1 MALIKCPDCGKMFS
15 GHAEC
20 CPECGCP
27 TEDAKAVNMVDES
40 PSQRI
45 VEDEAPILNG
55 TVSPDSNDSEG
66 TDLPNVVSDD
76 VEKSSSLK
84 EDNVVKEKEYNQNK
98 SRRSRAIL
106 CILTAIAAIVII
118 GAFYLSRGKGATTSS
133 SESASAEEEPSWI
146 TSELT
151 EAIAQYGINETS
163 AEFHNGLLLVEG
175 VDGYGY
181 IDKTGKEV
189 IPCKYYPAEPF
200 SEGIAFVCCEGWS
213 GLIDT
218 LGHKVVA
225 VEGNNKRVTFSE
237 GMSFITDCENGTTYL
252 SNNGKKILLPP
263 NSPFQHKDFSEGVAA
278 IENYSDEYGYKS
290 RGKWGFIN
298 KDGKMVVP
306 FQYDDVLSFS
316 EGLAAVCYGF
326 REWGYINKKSEIVI
340 PIRYKEAESFSE
352 GLAAV
357 CNQYG
362 EREYINTKGET
373 ALNLGKLY
381 RAGSFH
387 DGMALIAR
395 KEECYG
401 FINKSGEEIIS
412 CQYTDAD
419 NFHEGLARVCIGG
432 KWGYVNK
439 SGEIVIP
446 CRYDA
451 AQNFSEGL
459 AVVLSSEGRWGFVD
473 KKGRS
478 TLDYSIEA
486 SADADRNILVER
498 AKYIFEKVPD
508 HDSTIDSTIFS
519 EDFYNVVKEA
529 IEIDDKW
536 EAEGDLSGEGIHYW
550 YSGQDGGGKDG
561 LVGVYVKEK
570 SKTKAIVVAQYRE
583 WNSVKLHKMSLICE
597 NGSWVLDDWDGTKEG
612 TRKETKELVESYKS
626 YIKEQG
632 NYVPDHFE
640 SFEDVAAYLNH
651 YNFVSA
657 DGDVL
662 SFNQDMQIFMIEKE
676 RYPYVFEGLD
686 NDMVASFVVRDASMN
701 QQAGLNLQYKLHV
714 NLRERNVSV
723 LDISFRETPKDENLQ
738 AIDDIDN

>member
-15 GHAEC
+15 EYAEC

-27 TEDAKAVNMVDES
+27 TEDAKAVNMVDYS

-45 VEDEAPILNG
+45 EEGRTTILTG
-55 TVSPDSNDSEG
+55 TESSDSNDFGG
-66 TDLPNVVSDD
+66 TDLLNVAKDD
-76 VEKSSSLK
+76 VEQPSLLK
-84 EDNVVKEKEYNQNK
+84 EDNVVKGKESNHNK
-98 SRRSRAIL
+98 SRRGRAIL
-106 CILTAIAAIVII
+106 CILTAIAAVVII
-118 GAFYLSRGKGATTSS
+118 GAYFLSRGKGTITNS
-133 SESASAEEEPSWI
+133 SESAITEEEPSRI
-146 TSELT
+146 TSELA
-151 EAIAQYGINETS
+151 EAIAQYGINES
-163 AEFHNGLLLVEG
+163 FAEFHNGLLLVEG

-181 IDKTGKEV
+181 IDRAGKEV
-189 IPCKYYPAEPF
+189 IPCKYYLAEPF
-200 SEGIAFVCCEGWS
+200 SEGIACVCCEGWS

-225 VEGNNKRVTFSE
+225 VDGKDKRVTFSE
-237 GMSFITDCENGTTYL
+237 GMYFITDYENGTTYL
-252 SNNGKKILLPP
+252 SNNGKKIPLPP

-298 KDGKMVVP
+298 RDGKMIVP

-326 REWGYINKKSEIVI
+326 REWGYINKEGETVI

-373 ALNLGKLY
+373 VLNLGKLY

-412 CQYTDAD
+412 CQYEETD

-459 AVVLSSEGRWGFVD
+459 AVVLFSEGRWGIVD

-478 TLDYSIEA
+478 TLDYSLES
-486 SADADRNILVER
+486 SADMDRNILVER
-498 AKYIFEKVPD
+498 AKYIFEKIPD
-508 HDSTIDSTIFS
+508 INRTIFS

-529 IEIDDKW
+529 IDIADKW
-536 EAEGDLSGEGIHYW
+536 GAEGDLCGDGIYYW
-550 YSGQDGGGKDG
+550 YSGQDGGEKDG
-561 LVGVYVKEK
+561 LIGVYVKEK
-570 SKTKAIVVAQYRE
+570 SKTKAIAVAQYRE
-583 WNSVKLHKMSLICE
+583 WYSVKLHKMSLICE
-597 NGSWVLDDWDGTKEG
+597 NGSWVLDDWDGRKEG
-612 TRKETKELVESYKS
+612 IRKETKDLVESYES
-626 YIKEQG
+626 YMKEQE
-632 NYVPDHFE
+632 NNVPDHFE
-640 SFEDVAAYLNH
+640 SFEDVAAYLSH
-651 YNFVSA
+651 YNFVSS
-657 DGDVL
+657 DGNVA
-662 SFNQDMQIFMIEKE
+662 SFNEDGHLFIIDGE

-686 NDMVASFVVRDASMN
+686 NDMVASFVVKNESMN

-714 NLRERNVSV
+714 NLREKEVTV
-723 LDISFRETPKDENLQ
+723 LDVSFYETPKYDSSRSVDH
-738 AIDDIDN
+738 IDDEM